1 MFNMKAVLKELAL
14 LGFGLGLSVS
24 AVADHHLGV
33 AYVTNQ
39 DKGVSVIS
47 LENFSVIDT
56 IDIEAKEPRGL
67 GITDDGKLL
76 ITANREGGDVSVI
89 DTATKKVVKHIPIGQ
104 NPEFVRVVGNFAY
117 VSYEPSAKAGPPPKP
132 GEKEDDD
139 DGPKLPAGIAV
150 IDIKAMKVVKTIMS
164 GPETEGIEFSHDGKS
179 MLVTNEGDNT
189 ITVYNLKS
197 GKLVSKIGTHKLGDR
212 PRGIKKSPD
221 GKNYVV
227 SLEYGDKILLLD
239 KKFKPVKTVD
249 TAKGPY
255 GIAFDKSGKR
265 LLVAAFKAK
274 ELQVFNGQTL
284 TLEKTVPIG
293 DRCWHFT
300 FTPDEKNL
308 LIACGRS
315 QEVLVLDGT
324 TFEAV
329 GHVKDLNLPWGIV
342 AYPKAM
348 GSLDAAK

>member
-1 MFNMKAVLKELAL
+1 MKAVAKKLAWVSL
-14 LGFGLGLSVS
+14 YAGLSVP
-24 AVADHHLGV
+24 AWADHHLGV

-47 LENFSVIDT
+47 LENFRVVDT

-67 GITDDGKLL
+67 GITNDGKLL

-89 DTATKKVVKHIPIGQ
+89 DTATKKVIKHIAIGK
-104 NPEFVRVVGNFAY
+104 NPEFVRVFGDFAY
-117 VSYEPSAKAGPPPKP
+117 VSYEPSSKSGPPPKP
-132 GEKEDDD
+132 GQKEDDD
-139 DGPKLPAGIAV
+139 DDAEKLPAGIAI

-164 GPETEGIEFSHDGKS
+164 GPETEGIEFSHDGKK

-189 ITVYNLKS
+189 ITVYDISS
-197 GKLVSKIGTHKLGDR
+197 GKLVNKVDTHKFGDR
-212 PRGIKKSPD
+212 PRGIKAAPD
-221 GKNYVV
+221 GNGYVV
-227 SLEYGDKILLLD
+227 SLEYGDKILLID
-239 KKFKPVKTVD
+239 NNFKPVKTVA

-255 GIAFDKSGKR
+255 GIAFDKNGKR
-265 LLVAAFKAK
+265 LLVAAFKDK
-274 ELQVFNGQTL
+274 QLQIFNGKTYE
-284 TLEKTVPIG
+284 LEKTVPIG

-315 QEVLVLDGT
+315 QEVLVLDGAT
-324 TFEAV
+324 YEPV
-329 GHVKDLNLPWGIV
+329 NHVKDMNLPWGIV
-342 AYPKAM
+342 TYPKAM

>member
-1 MFNMKAVLKELAL
+1 MKAVSIKLAWVAL
-14 LGFGLGLSVS
+14 CAGLSLP
-24 AVADHHLGV
+24 AWADHHLGV

-67 GITDDGKLL
+67 GITNDGKLL

-89 DTATKKVVKHIPIGQ
+89 DTATRKVIKHIPIGQ
-104 NPEFVRVVGNFAY
+104 NPEFVRIFGDFAY

-139 DGPKLPAGIAV
+139 GAPKLPAGIAI
-150 IDIKAMKVVKTIMS
+150 IDLKAMNVVKTIMS
-164 GPETEGIEFSHDGKS
+164 GPETEGIEFSHDGKK

-189 ITVYNLKS
+189 ITVYDIKS
-197 GKLVSKIGTHKLGDR
+197 GKLVKKISTHKLGDR
-212 PRGIKKSPD
+212 PRGIKASPD
-221 GKNYVV
+221 GKSYVV

-239 KKFKPVKTVD
+239 RKFKPLKTVA

-265 LLVAAFKAK
+265 LFVAAFKAK
-274 ELQVFNGQTL
+274 ELQVFNGKTL
-284 TLEKTVPIG
+284 KLEKTVPIG

-300 FTPDEKNL
+300 LTADEKNL

-315 QEVLVLDGT
+315 NEVLVLDGT
-324 TFEAV
+324 TYEV
-329 GHVKDLNLPWGIV
+329 VNHVKDLNLPWGIV
-342 AYPKAM
+342 SFPKAM

>member
-1 MFNMKAVLKELAL
+1 MKAVSNKLVMMSLCA
-14 LGFGLGLSVS
+14 GISISSWAG
-24 AVADHHLGV
+24 HHLGV

-47 LENFSVIDT
+47 LESFTVVDT

-67 GITDDGKLL
+67 GISNDGKLL
-76 ITANREGGDVSVI
+76 ITANREGGDVSLI
-89 DTATKKVVKHIPIGQ
+89 DTATKKVIKHIPIGQ
-104 NPEFVRVVGNFAY
+104 NPEFVRVFGDFAY

-139 DGPKLPAGIAV
+139 DGAPKLPAGIAV
-150 IDIKAMKVVKTIMS
+150 IDLKAMNVVKTIMS
-164 GPETEGIEFSHDGKS
+164 GPETEGIEFSHDGTK

-189 ITVYNLKS
+189 ITVYDIKS
-197 GKLVSKIGTHKLGDR
+197 GKLVSKVDTHKLGDR
-212 PRGIKKSPD
+212 PRGIKASPD
-221 GKNYVV
+221 GKTYVV
-227 SLEYGDKILLLD
+227 SLEYGDKLLLLD
-239 KKFKPVKTVD
+239 NNFKPLKTVA

-274 ELQVFNGQTL
+274 LLQVFNGKTL
-284 TLEKTVPIG
+284 ELEKTVPIG

-324 TFEAV
+324 TYQPV
-329 GHVKDLNLPWGIV
+329 NHVKDLNLPWGIIT
-342 AYPKAM
+342 YPKAM
-348 GSLDAAK
+348 GSLDFAK

>member
-1 MFNMKAVLKELAL
+1 MKAVTKKLAWVSL
-14 LGFGLGLSVS
+14 CAGLSVP
-24 AVADHHLGV
+24 AWADHHLGV

-47 LENFSVIDT
+47 LENFTVIDT

-67 GITDDGKLL
+67 GITNDGKLL

-89 DTATKKVVKHIPIGQ
+89 DTATKKVIKHIPIGQ
-104 NPEFVRVVGNFAY
+104 NPEFVRVFGDFAY

-139 DGPKLPAGIAV
+139 GEEKLPAGIAI
-150 IDIKAMKVVKTIMS
+150 IDIKALKVVKTIMS
-164 GPETEGIEFSHDGKS
+164 GPETEGIEFSHDGKN

-189 ITVYNLKS
+189 ITVYNIKS
-197 GKLVSKIGTHKLGDR
+197 GKLIAKVETHQLGDR
-212 PRGIKKSPD
+212 PRGIKAMPNKK
-221 GKNYVV
+221 GYVV
-227 SLEYGDKILLLD
+227 SLEYGDKILLID
-239 KKFKPVKTVD
+239 NEFKPLKTVA
-249 TAKGPY
+249 TSKGPY

-274 ELQVFNGQTL
+274 ELQVFNGETL
-284 TLEKTVPIG
+284 ALEKTVPIG
-293 DRCWHFT
+293 DRCWHFS

-308 LIACGRS
+308 MLACGRS

-324 TFEAV
+324 TFEPV
-329 GHVKDLNLPWGIV
+329 NHVKDLNLPWGIV
-342 AYPKAM
+342 TFPKAM
-348 GSLDAAK
+348 GSLDFAK

>member
-1 MFNMKAVLKELAL
+1 MKAVASKLAWV
-14 LGFGLGLSVS
+14 GFCLGLSMPTW
-24 AVADHHLGV
+24 ADHHLGV

-47 LENFSVIDT
+47 LENFTVIDT

-67 GITDDGKLL
+67 GITNDGKLL

-89 DTATKKVVKHIPIGQ
+89 DTATKKVIKHIPIGQ
-104 NPEFVRVVGNFAY
+104 NPEFVRVFGDFAY
-117 VSYEPSAKAGPPPKP
+117 VSYEPSAKSGPPPKP

-139 DGPKLPAGIAV
+139 DGAPKLPAGIAI
-150 IDIKAMKVVKTIMS
+150 IDLKAMNVVKTIMS
-164 GPETEGIEFSHDGKS
+164 GPETEGIEFSHDGKK

-189 ITVYNLKS
+189 ITVYDIKS
-197 GKLVSKIGTHKLGDR
+197 GKLVKKISTHKLGDR
-212 PRGIKKSPD
+212 PRGIKASPD
-221 GKNYVV
+221 GKSYVV

-239 KKFKPVKTVD
+239 RKFNPVKTVA

-265 LLVAAFKAK
+265 LFVAAFKAK
-274 ELQVFNGQTL
+274 ELQVFNGKTL
-284 TLEKTVPIG
+284 KLEKTVAIG

-300 FTPDEKNL
+300 LTPNEKNL

-315 QEVLVLDGT
+315 NEVLVLDAAT
-324 TFEAV
+324 YEV
-329 GHVKDLNLPWGIV
+329 VNHVKDLNLPWGIV
-342 AYPKAM
+342 SFPKAM
-348 GSLDAAK
+348 GSLDFAK

>member
-1 MFNMKAVLKELAL
+1 MKAATSKLVVVGLWAGLAL
-14 LGFGLGLSVS
+14 PVW
-24 AVADHHLGV
+24 ADHHSGV

-47 LENFSVIDT
+47 LDNFTVVDT

-67 GITDDGKLL
+67 GVTDDGKLL

-104 NPEFVRVVGNFAY
+104 NPEFVRVFRDFAY

-139 DGPKLPAGIAV
+139 DGAPKLPAGIAI
-150 IDIKAMKVVKTIMS
+150 IDLKAMKVVKTIMS
-164 GPETEGIEFSHDGKS
+164 GPETEGIEFSHDGTM

-189 ITVYNLKS
+189 ITVYDIKS
-197 GKLVSKIGTHKLGDR
+197 GKLVSKVDTHKLGDR
-212 PRGIKKSPD
+212 PRGIKASPD
-221 GKNYVV
+221 GKTYVV
-227 SLEYGDKILLLD
+227 SLEYGNKILLLD
-239 KKFKPVKTVD
+239 NKFKPGKTIA
-249 TAKGPY
+249 TAQGPY

-265 LLVAAFKAK
+265 LLVAAFKDK
-274 ELQVFNGQTL
+274 QLQVFNGKTFE
-284 TLEKTVPIG
+284 LEKTVPIG

-308 LIACGRS
+308 MIACGRS
-315 QEVLVLDGT
+315 QEVLVLDGAT
-324 TFEAV
+324 YEPV
-329 GHVKDLNLPWGIV
+329 NHVKDLNLPWGIV
-342 AYPKAM
+342 TFPRAM
-348 GSLDAAK
+348 GSLDVAK